1 MRAIYTMSSS
11 MGIGRDWPFVP
22 KSCAHAPSEQFSP
35 SIALQLRKRKSTIQ
49 IYLMLKQQLLRQL
62 LILGIVSRD
71 CENRFARNL
80 ASCQGT

>member
-1 MRAIYTMSSS
+1 MKAIYTKSSS

-49 IYLMLKQQLLRQL
+49 IYLMLKQQLLR
-62 LILGIVSRD
+62 
-71 CENRFARNL
+71 
-80 ASCQGT
+80 